1 MDNVLV
7 TGGCGFIGSNFIRH
21 LLTETD
27 FSGRIVNLDKLTY
40 AGNPEN
46 LADLAG
52 NHPGYVFVHGD
63 ICDTRLVE
71 EVFSAY
77 DIDTVC
83 NFAAET
89 HVDRSIVGPDAF
101 IKTNIEGTFVLL
113 EAARRNSSRMRLFQ
127 HISTDE
133 VFGSLSDHGYFSE
146 TTPYRPNSPYAASK
160 AASDHLVRA
169 YGRTY
174 GLPVII
180 SNCSNNYG
188 PYQFPEKLIPL
199 VILNAIDGKPLPVY
213 GQGLNV
219 RDWLYVTDH
228 CRALWQI
235 MQDGAAGSTYAI
247 GGRCEMTNIDTVKLI
262 CGLLDRMLPDAPH
275 RPHSNLIAYVADRPG
290 HDLRYAIDSSRIE
303 QVFGWTP
310 TESFESGLEKTI
322 QWYLDNPAWITRIK
336 SGDYRNWIKTQYG

>member
-1 MDNVLV
+1 MDNILV
-7 TGGCGFIGSNFIRH
+7 TGGCGFIGSNFIRY

-27 FSGRIVNLDKLTY
+27 FKGRLINVDKLTY
-40 AGNPEN
+40 AGNPDN
-46 LADLAG
+46 LIDIAD
-52 NHPGYVFVHGD
+52 HCPDYVFVRGD
-63 ICDTRLVE
+63 ICDARLVDD
-71 EVFSAY
+71 VIADY
-77 DIDTVC
+77 NIDAIC

-113 EAARRNSSRMRLFQ
+113 EAARRASGRLKLFQ

-133 VFGSLSDHGYFSE
+133 VFGSLSESGYFSE

-169 YGRTY
+169 YGKTY
-174 GLPVII
+174 GMPVII

-188 PYQFPEKLIPL
+188 PFQFPEKLIPL
-199 VILNAIDGKPLPVY
+199 VTLNAINGKPLPIY

-235 MQDGAAGSTYAI
+235 MQQGAAGNTYAI

-262 CGLLDRMLPDAPH
+262 CGLLDRLLPDSPTG
-275 RPHSNLIAYVADRPG
+275 PT
-290 HDLRYAIDSSRIE
+290 AI
-303 QVFGWTP
+303 
-310 TESFESGLEKTI
+310 
-322 QWYLDNPAWITRIK
+322 
-336 SGDYRNWIKTQYG
+336 